1 MYLNGAAMSRSPSAR
16 VPAAVLATVA
26 LLGGLTA
33 CGSDDEGS
41 GDGGGALEVWTRS
54 ADAPAAT
61 YEKVFQAFTEQTGI
75 EVDYQPVVEFDTQ
88 IQGRAADR
96 DLPDVFI
103 NDSGALGTYVS
114 QGWVVP
120 VERESIAGNADISDA
135 NWQATQGLDGEY
147 YGVPFSRQAFVTMV
161 RKDWRE
167 NLGLD
172 VPETWED
179 LTALAD
185 AFATQDP
192 DGNGEDDTYGMV
204 VPGTTERGYLSW
216 WGSSY
221 IWQGG
226 GDFVTEAGDGTYEP
240 AFDSPGT
247 IEAVEWIKEQ
257 FCTPGH
263 VQPNALTSTTLDS
276 RQFNNGEAGIYLT
289 GPYNMAAYDQ
299 EPGEDVYEVIPTPA
313 GPAGTTT
320 LAEGENIYLAAGS
333 DQTDAQRQLAEFLI
347 SPEAQ
352 EIAMALDE
360 QTEPVVRLPVN
371 TTMDAGELR
380 DDERWDLVQQQ
391 YDENSKVFP
400 SAIDFTPIRQVTAEG
415 LNAIMSDCDSD
426 VAEGV
431 AGIEEDIASELEAQ
445 DLLP

>member
-1 MYLNGAAMSRSPSAR
+1 MLRSPTPRVLIAVGAAIAS
-16 VPAAVLATVA
+16 
-26 LLGGLTA
+26 LGALTA

-41 GDGGGALEVWTRS
+41 GGGDGALEVWTRS

-61 YEKVFQAFTEQTGI
+61 YEKVFDAFTEATGI
-75 EVDYQPVVEFDTQ
+75 RVDYQPVVEFDTQ
-88 IQGRAADR
+88 IQGRAAAK

-103 NDSGALGTYVS
+103 NDSGSLGTYVA

-120 VERESIAGNADISDA
+120 IDPASVAGHDNVSEA
-135 NWQATQGLDGEY
+135 NWDVTVGLDGEH
-147 YGVPFSRQAFVTMV
+147 YGIPFSRQAFVTMV

-167 NLGLD
+167 SLD
-172 VPETWED
+172 LPVPETWED
-179 LTALAD
+179 LTALAE

-192 DGNGEDDTYGMV
+192 DGDGEDDTYGMV

-226 GDFVTEAGDGTYEP
+226 GDFVTEAGEGTFEP

-276 RQFNNGEAGIYLT
+276 RQFNTGEAGIYLT
-289 GPYNMAAYDQ
+289 GPYNMAAYDDQ
-299 EPGEDVYEVIPTPA
+299 PGREVYEVIPTPA
-313 GPAGTTT
+313 GPGGTAT

-333 DQTDAQRQLAEFLI
+333 DMTQEQQALAEWLI
-347 SPEAQ
+347 TPEAQ
-352 EIAMALDE
+352 EIAMALDGAS
-360 QTEPVVRLPVN
+360 EPVVRLPVN
-371 TTMDAGELR
+371 TTMNAGELR
-380 DDERWDLVQQQ
+380 DDERWELVTEQ
-391 YDENSKVFP
+391 YENDSRTFP
-400 SAIDFTPIRQVTAEG
+400 SAIDFTPVRQATAEG
-415 LNAIMSDCDSD
+415 MNAIMSDCGSD
-426 VAEGV
+426 VAAGV
-431 AGIEEDIASELEAQ
+431 AQIQEDIAAELEDQ
-445 DLLP
+445 GLLP

>member
-1 MYLNGAAMSRSPSAR
+1 MLRSPSTR
-16 VPAAVLATVA
+16 IPAALMTAVA
-26 LLGGLTA
+26 VLGGLTA
-33 CGSDDEGS
+33 CGSDD
-41 GDGGGALEVWTRS
+41 DGGGSGGGDGPLEVWTRS
-54 ADAPAAT
+54 ADLPAAT
-61 YEKVFQAFTEQTGI
+61 YRKVFDAFTEQTGI

-88 IQGRAADR
+88 IQGRAASR

-103 NDSGALGTYVS
+103 NDSGSLGTYVS

-120 VERESIAGNADISDA
+120 VDPTSVAGHDSISDA
-135 NWQATQGLDGEY
+135 NWDTTLGLDGEH
-147 YGVPFSRQAFVTMV
+147 YGIPFSRQAFVTMV

-167 NLGLD
+167 NLGLP

-179 LTALAD
+179 LTALAE
-185 AFATQDP
+185 AFATEDP
-192 DGNGEDDTYGMV
+192 DGNGDDDTFGMV

-216 WGSSY
+216 WASSY

-226 GDFVTEAGDGTYEP
+226 GDFVTEAGEGTFEP

-247 IEAVEWIKEQ
+247 VAAVEWIKEQ

-276 RQFNNGEAGIYLT
+276 RQFNTGEAGIYLT
-289 GPYNMAAYDQ
+289 GPYNLAAYDDQ
-299 EPGEDVYEVIPTPA
+299 PGKDTFEVIPTPA

-333 DQTDAQRQLAEFLI
+333 DKTDAQQALAEFLI

-352 EIAMALDE
+352 EIAMALDNS
-360 QTEPVVRLPVN
+360 TEPVVRIPVN
-371 TTMDAGELR
+371 TELNAGELR
-380 DDERWDLVQQQ
+380 ADERWDLVQQQ
-391 YDENSKVFP
+391 YENDSRTFP
-400 SAIDFTPIRQVTAEG
+400 SAIDFTPIRQATAEG
-415 LNAIMSDCDSD
+415 LNAIMSDCGSD

-431 AGIEEDIASELEAQ
+431 AQIEEDIASELEAQ

>member
-1 MYLNGAAMSRSPSAR
+1 MSRPSAPR
-16 VPAAVLATVA
+16 RTAA
-26 LLGGLTA
+26 LLTALAALAGLSA
-33 CGSDDEGS
+33 CGSDDG
-41 GDGGGALEVWTRS
+41 GDAGGGALEVWTRS
-54 ADAPAAT
+54 ADLPAAT
-61 YEKVFQAFTEQTGI
+61 YRKVFDAFTEQTGI

-88 IQGRAADR
+88 IQGRAASR

-103 NDSGALGTYVS
+103 NDSGSLGTYVS

-120 VERESIAGNADISDA
+120 VDPESVAGHDQISDA
-135 NWQATQGLDGEY
+135 NWELTRGLDGEH
-147 YGVPFSRQAFVTMV
+147 YGIPFSRQAFVTVV
-161 RKDWRE
+161 RRDWRE
-167 NLGLD
+167 NVGLP

-179 LTALAD
+179 LTELAD
-185 AFATQDP
+185 AFANDDP
-192 DGNGEDDTYGMV
+192 DGNGRDDTYGMV

-216 WGSSY
+216 WASSY

-226 GDFVTEAGDGTYEP
+226 GDFVTATGEGTYEP

-247 IEAVEWIKEQ
+247 VEAVEWIKEQ

-276 RQFNNGEAGIYLT
+276 RQFNTGEAGIYLT
-289 GPYNMAAYDQ
+289 GPYNLAAYDDQ
-299 EPGEDVYEVIPTPA
+299 PGRDTYEVIPTPA

-333 DQTDAQRQLAEFLI
+333 DHADAQLELAEFLI

-352 EIAMALDE
+352 KIAMALDGE
-360 QTEPVVRLPVN
+360 TEPVVRLPVN
-371 TTMDAGELR
+371 TTLDAGELR
-380 DDERWDLVQQQ
+380 DDERWDLVQEQ
-391 YDENSKVFP
+391 YDNDSRAFP
-400 SAIDFTPIRQVTAEG
+400 SAIDFTPIRQATAEG

-426 VAEGV
+426 VAAGV
-431 AGIEEDIASELEAQ
+431 ARMEEDIAAELEAQ